1 MKRPKKKKEFE
12 WDISPLQDLALVLTI
27 FRKMPSRLQ
36 VVRQGEKGSYR
47 YFIDGKRLPKET
59 LMELFKF
66 LNVLYP
72 RYESITDDLLETDPI
87 EIAEDSFF
95 TYAAPFFRQ

>member
-1 MKRPKKKKEFE
+1 MPFTQN
-12 WDISPLQDLALVLTI
+12 SLQAL
-27 FRKMPSRLQ
+27 
-36 VVRQGEKGSYR
+36 
-47 YFIDGKRLPKET
+47 DGRRLPKET
-59 LMELFKF
+59 LMELFTF

-95 TYAAPFFRQ
+95 TYVAPFFRQ